1 LISYINFNESD
12 LEKAFIEL
20 LMELD
25 YEYKYGPDIAYDG
38 DFPERKDYREVIL
51 EQRVRD
57 ALFRLNR
64 DLPDEAI
71 EEAYRKIKTFNSPL
85 LEENNRYFHKL
96 LVEGI
101 DVPVREKG
109 LNRTKKDY
117 YKDSCSLSSVFCRKK
132 SY

>member
-117 YKDSCSLSSVFCRKK
+117 YKDPCSLSSVFCRKK